1 MPALSA
7 ATKVARARAR
17 RATAHKAAEK
27 RSFTR
32 ARAAKK
38 AKVRAK
44 KAKARAKRQPA
55 TRTKKRR

>member
-7 ATKVARARAR
+7 AEKAARARAR

-32 ARAAKK
+32 ALAAKK

-44 KAKARAKRQPA
+44 KAKARAKKQP
-55 TRTKKRR
+55 TPRTNKRR